1 MVLTTCLGA
10 DRLRDM
16 PRQPLGDNAQRV
28 KRLVLAD
35 PDIRPRDIAIMLGL
49 SVQRV
54 YQLIDAL
61 RERGELDEPDEVPA

>member
-1 MVLTTCLGA
+1 
-10 DRLRDM
+10 
-16 PRQPLGDNAQRV
+16 
-28 KRLVLAD
+28 
-35 PDIRPRDIAIMLGL
+35 MLGL